1 MKKKL
6 CSWLLVLTMALSLLP
21 TAAFA
26 AEEEAASITAYVTI
40 SSEGS
45 LVTGKGGEAV
55 AYAPVTVTDQN
66 ENDSFDIDDMLY
78 AAHEQYYAGGA
89 NAGYSTYDS
98 TYGLSLSK
106 LWGVGED
113 NKTASA
119 GYYLNHASAWSLTDT
134 VNNGDYVAA
143 FNYRDTAYW
152 SDIYCYFDQLTPVIQ
167 VNTSLELKLGY
178 QAWDYSNYPDVSVVD
193 AVVAGAAITANGE
206 TMTDVTTNDAGMVT
220 VSFSESGTYLLS
232 ATGSD
237 LTLVPPV
244 CQVTVLSEED
254 YASATL
260 SLAAE
265 ELTWSDLS
273 AEPANAVTA
282 APTLPASV
290 EVGDKTVY
298 ISWSCDDGTGALS
311 VYTYGGFTSA
321 YVNRPAAQDVSCT
334 LTAALSYGEQTLTKT
349 FPVTIQ
355 AEGVNDEK
363 ESVSDY
369 GALMA
374 GIADTY
380 ETSTDPWTVLDMAA
394 YGKNIKAADGYSAY
408 ASAAPKALA
417 EAAIGGAADLSGL
430 TDFDPNAAYAI
441 YTTPYVLLAYDAAG
455 ADDAAFTTQRSD
467 LKAAMVAYLN
477 ALETN
482 WADTDDVTPIL
493 AALAPYYQRG
503 EDELDSAVTAAI
515 QWLSQKQNADGT
527 FSYYGT
533 ANANST
539 ALAVVALS
547 ALGIDAHTNA
557 DFVKDKSAVE
567 GLFSFALSGKDGFGY
582 KGNVTRNTLATEQ
595 GFRALVAYA
604 HFKEDGAAYNIY
616 VLADVEDEAP
626 AAPEITAT
634 IPDSPGGDDDDDSD
648 ETITVTLT
656 VRTHRTTWISKM
668 RVELEA
674 GESVGDLMYEAA
686 NLDEDLTFVD
696 KNGYISSITYAGE
709 TWAEFDAGTNSGW
722 KYTVNGAAP
731 EVGMNDRCLEDGDKV
746 VWYYVTDYTE
756 DDTSDEGSTTK
767 PVQPAEVELPFTDT
781 QDHWAEDAIAY
792 CYEKGLMTGTG
803 ETTFSP
809 EATTS
814 RAMIVTIL
822 YRLEKTPAISGEA
835 PFTDVSGSAYY
846 ADAAQWA
853 TEQGIV
859 SGYGNGAFG
868 PNDHITREQLAL
880 ILMNYARYK
889 GYDTKKVGDLSG
901 FADAG
906 EISAWAVEALAWANA
921 EGLVNGRSE
930 TAIAPAGTATRGEVA
945 TILMRYLDQIA
956 K

>member
-26 AEEEAASITAYVTI
+26 AEEAASITAYVTI

-66 ENDSFDIDDMLY
+66 ENDSFDIDDVLY

-119 GYYLNHASAWSLTDT
+119 GYYLNHASAWSLTDA

-206 TMTDVTTNDAGMVT
+206 TMTGVTTNDAGMVT
-220 VSFSESGTYLLS
+220 VSFSEPDTYLLS

-533 ANANST
+533 PNANST

-582 KGNVTRNTLATEQ
+582 KGNVTKNTLATEQ

-616 VLADVEDEAP
+616 VQANVEDGAP

-731 EVGMNDRCLEDGDKV
+731 GVGMNDRYLEDGDKV

-756 DDTSDEGSTTK
+756 DDTSDEGSTTQ
-767 PVQPAEVELPFTDT
+767 PVQPAVEELPFTDT
-781 QDHWAEDAIAY
+781 QGHWAEEAIAY

-868 PNDHITREQLAL
+868 PNDAITREQLAL

-930 TAIAPAGTATRGEVA
+930 TAIAPAGTATRGEAA